1 MKTIIIGGV
10 ALGASCAARLKR
22 LRPLDEVIIIEKGKY
37 PSFANCG
44 LPYFLSGEIK
54 DTSDLIVT
62 DVQTLKN
69 KYGIDV
75 RINHEVINV
84 FPNLNKIEVKNLLTN
99 ETFELSYDNLVLA
112 MGAKEIDLGYK
123 NIDNV
128 YFLRTI
134 DDAARLKDRL
144 KTIKEITVVGGGFI
158 GLEAIDNILKMNVKV
173 NLIEAK
179 DHLSNLD
186 KDMATFLKKILI
198 NKGVNLYLNE
208 KLLNITENK
217 DKTLTI
223 KTNKSLIKSEA
234 VLLSIGVKPNVD
246 LIRNSA
252 IELDEFNAIKVNDK
266 LQTNFKNIY
275 AGGDLI
281 TNKCVVNDEYIYSPL
296 AGFANK
302 HGRIIA
308 NNIANLEYFRQKVTL
323 ASVFKFDEYTF
334 ASVGLNEDLLK
345 RFNMKYHSIYQNGNS
360 HATYYPN
367 ATSVITKILYDDNGK
382 ILGGQFIG
390 KNLVDKRLDVLSN
403 IILKGG
409 TYKDLMEIE
418 SCYSPIYSS
427 AKDILNFSGFIIDNI
442 LNMNLKTIS
451 PIDIK
456 QIENDVFI
464 IDVRN
469 KSMHD
474 KGHIGNAIN
483 IPLESLLNNLDKLDK
498 NKTIYI
504 HCQVGI
510 TSYNACCKLKA
521 LGYDVCNVMGG
532 YSLYQLLNE

>member
-54 DTSDLIVT
+54 DVSDLIVT

-112 MGAKEIDLGYK
+112 MGAKEIDLGFK

-134 DDAARLKDRL
+134 EDAARLKDRL

-198 NKGVNLYLNE
+198 NKGVNLYLSE
-208 KLLNITENK
+208 KLLNIATNQ

-223 KTNKSLIKSEA
+223 KTNKSIIKSEA

-252 IELDEFNAIKVNDK
+252 IELDEFNAVKVNDK

-281 TNKCVVNDEYIYSPL
+281 TNKCVVNDEHVYSPL

-323 ASVFKFDEYTF
+323 ASIFKFDEYTF

-469 KSMHD
+469 KSMYD

>member
-296 AGFANK
+296 AGSANK

-308 NNIANLEYFRQKVTL
+308 NNIANLESFRQKVTL

>member
-208 KLLNITENK
+208 KLLNITTNQ

-223 KTNKSLIKSEA
+223 KTNKSIIKSEA
-234 VLLSIGVKPNVD
+234 VLLSIGVKSNVD

-345 RFNMKYHSIYQNGNS
+345 KFNMKYHSIYQNGNS

-469 KSMHD
+469 KSMYD

>member
-54 DTSDLIVT
+54 DISDLIVT

-75 RINHEVINV
+75 RINHEVINI
-84 FPNLNKIEVKNLLTN
+84 FPNLNKIKVKNLLTN

-112 MGAKEIDLGYK
+112 MGAKEIDLGFK

-134 DDAARLKDRL
+134 EDAARLKDKL

-208 KLLNITENK
+208 KLVNITTNQ

-252 IELDEFNAIKVNDK
+252 IELDEFNAVKVNDK

-281 TNKCVVNDEYIYSPL
+281 TNKCVVNDEYVYSPL

-418 SCYSPIYSS
+418 SCYSPLYSS

-442 LNMNLKTIS
+442 LNMKLKTIS

-469 KSMHD
+469 KTMYD

>member
-44 LPYFLSGEIK
+44 LPYFLSSEIK
-54 DTSDLIVT
+54 DISDLIVT

-75 RINHEVINV
+75 RINHEVINI
-84 FPNLNKIEVKNLLTN
+84 FPNLNKIKVKNLLTN

-112 MGAKEIDLGYK
+112 MGAKEIDLGFK

-134 DDAARLKDRL
+134 NDAARLKDKL

-208 KLLNITENK
+208 KLLNITTNQ

-234 VLLSIGVKPNVD
+234 VLLSLGVKPNVD
-246 LIRNSA
+246 LIRNST
-252 IELDEFNAIKVNDK
+252 IELDEFNAVKVNDK

-281 TNKCVVNDEYIYSPL
+281 TNKCVVNDEYVYSPL

-418 SCYSPIYSS
+418 SCYSPLYSS

-469 KSMHD
+469 KSMYD

>member
-84 FPNLNKIEVKNLLTN
+84 FPNLNKIEVKNLLTT
-99 ETFELSYDNLVLA
+99 ETFGLSYDNLVLA

-234 VLLSIGVKPNVD
+234 VLLSIGVKPNID

-345 RFNMKYHSIYQNGNS
+345 KFNMKYHSIYQNGNS

-427 AKDILNFSGFIIDNI
+427 AKDILDFSGFIIDNI

-469 KSMHD
+469 KSMYD

>member
-54 DTSDLIVT
+54 DISDLIVT

-75 RINHEVINV
+75 RINHEVINI
-84 FPNLNKIEVKNLLTN
+84 FPNLNKIKVKNLLTN

-112 MGAKEIDLGYK
+112 MGAKEIDLGFK

-134 DDAARLKDRL
+134 NDAARLKDKL

-208 KLLNITENK
+208 KLVNITTNQ

-252 IELDEFNAIKVNDK
+252 VELDEFNAVKVNDK

-281 TNKCVVNDEYIYSPL
+281 TNKCVVNDEYVYSPL

-442 LNMNLKTIS
+442 LNMKLKTIS

-456 QIENDVFI
+456 QIENDAFI

-469 KSMHD
+469 KSMYD

>member
-112 MGAKEIDLGYK
+112 MGAKEIDLDYK

-186 KDMATFLKKILI
+186 KDMARFLKKILI

-234 VLLSIGVKPNVD
+234 VLLSIGVKPNID

-345 RFNMKYHSIYQNGNS
+345 KFNMKYHSIYQNGNS

-469 KSMHD
+469 KPMYD

>member
-54 DTSDLIVT
+54 DISDLIVT

-75 RINHEVINV
+75 RINHEVINI
-84 FPNLNKIEVKNLLTN
+84 FPNLNKIKVKNLLTN

-112 MGAKEIDLGYK
+112 MGAKEIDLGFK

-134 DDAARLKDRL
+134 EDAARLKDKL

-198 NKGVNLYLNE
+198 DKGVNLYLNE
-208 KLLNITENK
+208 KLVNITTNQ

-252 IELDEFNAIKVNDK
+252 VELDEFNAVKVNDK

-281 TNKCVVNDEYIYSPL
+281 TNKCVVNDEYVYSPL

-442 LNMNLKTIS
+442 LNMKLKTIS

-456 QIENDVFI
+456 QIENDAFI

-469 KSMHD
+469 KTMYD

-483 IPLESLLNNLDKLDK
+483 IPLESLLNNLDKLGK

>member
-54 DTSDLIVT
+54 DISDLIVT

-75 RINHEVINV
+75 RINHEVINI
-84 FPNLNKIEVKNLLTN
+84 FPNLNKIKVKNLLTN

-112 MGAKEIDLGYK
+112 MGAKEIDLGFK

-134 DDAARLKDRL
+134 NDAARLKDKL

-208 KLLNITENK
+208 KLLNITTNQ

-252 IELDEFNAIKVNDK
+252 IELDEFNAVKVNDK

-281 TNKCVVNDEYIYSPL
+281 TNKCVVNDEYVYSPL

-418 SCYSPIYSS
+418 SCYSPLYSS

-469 KSMHD
+469 KSMYD

>member
-54 DTSDLIVT
+54 DISDLIVT

-75 RINHEVINV
+75 RINHEVINI
-84 FPNLNKIEVKNLLTN
+84 FPNLNKIKVKNLLTN

-112 MGAKEIDLGYK
+112 MGAKEIDLGFK

-134 DDAARLKDRL
+134 EDAARLKDRL

-208 KLLNITENK
+208 KLVNITTNQ

-252 IELDEFNAIKVNDK
+252 VELDEFNAVKVNDK

-281 TNKCVVNDEYIYSPL
+281 TNKCVVNDEYVYSPL

-469 KSMHD
+469 KSMYD

>member
-62 DVQTLKN
+62 DVRTLKN

-208 KLLNITENK
+208 KLLNITTNQ

-223 KTNKSLIKSEA
+223 KTNKSIIKSEA

-281 TNKCVVNDEYIYSPL
+281 TNKCVVNDEYVYSPL

-345 RFNMKYHSIYQNGNS
+345 KFNMKYHSIYQNGNS

-469 KSMHD
+469 KSMYD

>member
-208 KLLNITENK
+208 KLLNITTNQ

-234 VLLSIGVKPNVD
+234 VLLSIGVKPNID

-302 HGRIIA
+302 HGRIVA

-469 KSMHD
+469 KSMYD

>member
-54 DTSDLIVT
+54 DVSDLIVT

-234 VLLSIGVKPNVD
+234 VLLSIGVKPNID

-252 IELDEFNAIKVNDK
+252 IELDEFNAVKVNDK

-281 TNKCVVNDEYIYSPL
+281 TNKCVVNDEYVYSPL

-469 KSMHD
+469 KSTYD

>member
-54 DTSDLIVT
+54 DISDLIVT

-75 RINHEVINV
+75 RINHEVINI
-84 FPNLNKIEVKNLLTN
+84 FPNLNKIKVKNLLTN

-112 MGAKEIDLGYK
+112 MGAKEIDLGFK

-134 DDAARLKDRL
+134 EDAARLKDRL

-158 GLEAIDNILKMNVKV
+158 GLEAIDNILKMDVKV

-208 KLLNITENK
+208 KLVNITTNQ

-252 IELDEFNAIKVNDK
+252 VELDEFNAVKVNDK

-281 TNKCVVNDEYIYSPL
+281 TNKCVVNDEYVYSPL

-442 LNMNLKTIS
+442 LNMKLKTIS

-456 QIENDVFI
+456 QIENDAFI

-469 KSMHD
+469 KSMYD

>member
-54 DTSDLIVT
+54 DISDLIVT

-75 RINHEVINV
+75 RINHEVINI
-84 FPNLNKIEVKNLLTN
+84 FPNLNKIKVKNLLTN

-112 MGAKEIDLGYK
+112 MGAKEIDLGFK

-134 DDAARLKDRL
+134 EDAARLKDRL

-208 KLLNITENK
+208 KLLNITTNQ

-223 KTNKSLIKSEA
+223 KTNKSIIKSEA

-252 IELDEFNAIKVNDK
+252 IELDEFNAVKVNDK

-281 TNKCVVNDEYIYSPL
+281 TNKCVVNDEYVYSPL

-418 SCYSPIYSS
+418 SCYSPLYSS

-469 KSMHD
+469 KSMYD

-532 YSLYQLLNE
+532 YSLYKLLNE

>member
-54 DTSDLIVT
+54 DISDLIVT

-75 RINHEVINV
+75 RINHEVINI
-84 FPNLNKIEVKNLLTN
+84 FPNLNKIKVKNLLTN

-112 MGAKEIDLGYK
+112 MGAKEIDLGFK

-134 DDAARLKDRL
+134 NDAARLKDKL

-208 KLLNITENK
+208 KLLNITTNQ

-223 KTNKSLIKSEA
+223 KTNKSIIKSEA

-252 IELDEFNAIKVNDK
+252 IELDEFNAVKVNDK

-281 TNKCVVNDEYIYSPL
+281 TNKCVVNDEYVYSPL

-418 SCYSPIYSS
+418 SCYSPLYSS

-469 KSMHD
+469 KSMYD

-532 YSLYQLLNE
+532 YSLYKLLNE